1 MMRKREEST
10 NTKADIHEKDEAYL
24 QACRENAAFVAE
36 RCGWTRIDCSKAGAV
51 RSMEDIHEEVLDK
64 LSDLLVP

>member
-10 NTKADIHEKDEAYL
+10 NTKADIHEKDAAYL

-36 RCGWTRIDCSKAGAV
+36 RCGWTRIDCSKDGAV

-64 LSDLLVP
+64 LSDLLAL